1 MTLEAIREAH
11 RAKPFVAFVIHLADG
26 RRFKV
31 THPET
36 LFVPPGEKGR
46 TLVYAERDG
55 NIRLF
60 DLLLVVELEILH
72 SNGRRKAG

>member
-1 MTLEAIREAH
+1 MTLEPIRKLH
-11 RAKPFVAFVIHLADG
+11 RARPFVPFVIHLADG
-26 RRFKV
+26 RRVKV

-36 LFVPPGEKGR
+36 LLIPPGDKGR

>member
-1 MTLEAIREAH
+1 MTLESIRQVH
-11 RAKPFVAFVIHLADG
+11 RARPFVPFIIHLADG
-26 RRFKV
+26 RRVKV

-36 LFVPPGEKGR
+36 LLIPQGEKGR

-55 NIRLF
+55 NIRIF
-60 DLLLVVELEILH
+60 DLLLVVEIEVQH